1 MKKIKKRSQYR
12 STIRLDLTLYASVSF
27 IFVVVYEIW
36 LIHIPAIFPSA
47 DSIGRI
53 FNMLL
58 SGYLLAYLIY
68 LVDHHAEEM
77 RAFRKI
83 YPIVGQHIVDII
95 NTGKGIIHNIANVQ
109 NINEIADYPD
119 KKTVFQIFDNLKLSD
134 RTAPM
139 VDSKNLKNLTWIE
152 YISYVNLYNR
162 QNIMAIFFFEKYIDA
177 ELMAI
182 LSKIRGC
189 FFMSIFDNPIIDR
202 MKNDGGNFAFMYE
215 EFLDLIHQLD
225 DYYKKHIAL
234 FSKI

>member
-1 MKKIKKRSQYR
+1 
-12 STIRLDLTLYASVSF
+12 
-27 IFVVVYEIW
+27 
-36 LIHIPAIFPSA
+36 
-47 DSIGRI
+47 
-53 FNMLL
+53 
-58 SGYLLAYLIY
+58 
-68 LVDHHAEEM
+68 
-77 RAFRKI
+77 
-83 YPIVGQHIVDII
+83 
-95 NTGKGIIHNIANVQ
+95 
-109 NINEIADYPD
+109 
-119 KKTVFQIFDNLKLSD
+119 
-134 RTAPM
+134 M

>member
-47 DSIGRI
+47 DSIGKI

-95 NTGKGIIHNIANVQ
+95 NTGKGIIHNMANVQ

-119 KKTVFQIFDNLKLSD
+119 KKTVFQIFDNLKLGD

-182 LSKIRGC
+182 LS
-189 FFMSIFDNPIIDR
+189 
-202 MKNDGGNFAFMYE
+202 
-215 EFLDLIHQLD
+215 
-225 DYYKKHIAL
+225 
-234 FSKI
+234 

>member
-1 MKKIKKRSQYR
+1 MKKIKKRSKYR

-47 DSIGRI
+47 DSIGKI

-95 NTGKGIIHNIANVQ
+95 NTGKGIIHNMANVQ

-119 KKTVFQIFDNLKLSD
+119 KKTVFQIFDNLKLGD

-225 DYYKKHIAL
+225 NYYKKHIAL

>member
-12 STIRLDLTLYASVSF
+12 SPIRLDLTLYASVSF

-47 DSIGRI
+47 DSIGKI

-95 NTGKGIIHNIANVQ
+95 NTGKGIIHNMANVQ

-119 KKTVFQIFDNLKLSD
+119 KKTVFQIFDNLKLGD
-134 RTAPM
+134 RPG
-139 VDSKNLKNLTWIE
+139 
-152 YISYVNLYNR
+152 
-162 QNIMAIFFFEKYIDA
+162 DA
-177 ELMAI
+177 E
-182 LSKIRGC
+182 IRK
-189 FFMSIFDNPIIDR
+189 SV
-202 MKNDGGNFAFMYE
+202 K
-215 EFLDLIHQLD
+215 LDFR
-225 DYYKKHIAL
+225 K
-234 FSKI
+234 